1 MTLGICKLCG
11 DEKELQ
17 RSHVIGKT
25 VFSKILK
32 ESIGNYLVDI
42 SVNNQKISKSNDTW
56 DSKLLCKECE
66 SFFNRKYENYSVYVL
81 RKKQNGVQTI
91 EGNHGIY
98 FRNVDQSRIILYL
111 CSIYW
116 RAAHST
122 HKAYEGVR
130 ITNELSH
137 YLAYVFKG
145 KFNLNAKVFSARIR
159 LIADESKTFTDD
171 RIKMIVSP
179 YFRFKGK
186 GFVFCMAYEGYFFEL
201 FFNASNFKE
210 RQQPGFLNKA
220 ISSFFVPK
228 VDLIDLPAIAMNL
241 AQGIEIHQALPDEEK
256 IKILRAR
263 EV

>member
-1 MTLGICKLCG
+1 MTLEICKLCG
-11 DEKELQ
+11 EEKELQ
-17 RSHVIGKT
+17 RSHVIGKA
-25 VFSKILK
+25 VFRKILK
-32 ESIGNYLVDI
+32 ESVGNYLIDI
-42 SVNNQKISKSNDTW
+42 SVNNQKITKSNDTW
-56 DSKLLCKECE
+56 ESKLLCTDCE
-66 SFFNRKYENYSVYVL
+66 TFFNSQYEKYSVNVL
-81 RKKQNGVQTI
+81 RKKEKGVRAI

-98 FRNVDQSRIILYL
+98 FRDVDQSRIILYL

-130 ITNELSH
+130 ITDELSQ

-159 LIADESKTFTDD
+159 LITDESKTFTDD

-220 ISSFFVPK
+220 SSSFFVPK
-228 VDLIDLPAIAMNL
+228 VDLLDIPAIAMNI

-256 IKILRAR
+256 IKI
-263 EV
+263 